1 MKDRKKK
8 TKKSKRSKRKIYTGN
23 KHDLPGKYNTNSKG
37 RPEEGKKKS
46 GKNTPS
52 LIKARWIRNKVVPPG
67 RRCDREY
74 KNNQMH
80 KAPPRTAEQQAR
92 PHQGKQAI
100 ISLFDLTP
108 SRFLRTNLRR
118 TRYCCL
124 CVCFSS
130 RMLFLPFF
138 SLSLLYVR
146 MYR

>member
-1 MKDRKKK
+1 MKEKNLPENSTSSNARP
-8 TKKSKRSKRKIYTGN
+8 KR
-23 KHDLPGKYNTNSKG
+23 
-37 RPEEGKKKS
+37 
-46 GKNTPS
+46 GKNVPWYPETEP
-52 LIKARWIRNKVVPPG
+52 RWIRNKVVPPG

-138 SLSLLYVR
+138 SLSLLYAR